1 MELKRQGLASAEPW
15 TRRRVK
21 LPTAGQPVTAPGPG
35 KAETEAETA
44 SLKENCPK
52 GKAET
57 LCVGRS
63 KTPPVSPPLFVYK
76 NVGPHQLLVGDIFV
90 RSSQRQNFCFLF
102 LPVSCSLLLETHLSS
117 IYKMF
122 SHRFDVMLQ
131 LCDKNTVA
139 SSIPRQEY
147 CSIINSA
154 TRILWHRF
162 FRFHVPCCWNAPI
175 YHL

>member
-1 MELKRQGLASAEPW
+1 MLTSNICQDDTNAF
-15 TRRRVK
+15 RRP
-21 LPTAGQPVTAPGPG
+21 LPYDNF
-35 KAETEAETA
+35 
-44 SLKENCPK
+44 L
-52 GKAET
+52 T
-57 LCVGRS
+57 LQVQTPRRDVGRS
-63 KTPPVSPPLFVYK
+63 KTPPVPPPLFVYK

-90 RSSQRQNFCFLF
+90 RSSQRQIFCFLF

>member
-1 MELKRQGLASAEPW
+1 MSCPSWQWQRTGYRWSPVRTLPVAPLWCDLGCRSRTVVVIKAAAK
-15 TRRRVK
+15 TRLNRNCGAIK
-21 LPTAGQPVTAPGPG
+21 NPTSLPTTFRVQKCRAPPTFG
-35 KAETEAETA
+35 
-44 SLKENCPK
+44 
-52 GKAET
+52 
-57 LCVGRS
+57 GR
-63 KTPPVSPPLFVYK
+63 F
-76 NVGPHQLLVGDIFV
+76 FC
-90 RSSQRQNFCFLF
+90 SQFATTNFCFLF

-154 TRILWHRF
+154 TRIL
-162 FRFHVPCCWNAPI
+162 
-175 YHL
+175 